1 MIKAST
7 CLFIVRNL
15 LLIFIVPCEVTSFQ
29 MQMAE
34 YNADSLITVHM
45 NNMLKTLLDVSVP
58 NDTKTYSAM
67 ISFLKTEIDLSEE
80 ISLNQFSDLIS
91 SLGGNLG
98 LFTGFSF
105 LGVLLTLIEWKQKAF
120 AQFNK

>member
-1 MIKAST
+1 
-7 CLFIVRNL
+7 
-15 LLIFIVPCEVTSFQ
+15 

>member
-1 MIKAST
+1 
-7 CLFIVRNL
+7 
-15 LLIFIVPCEVTSFQ
+15 
-29 MQMAE
+29 MAE
-34 YNADSLITVHM
+34 YNADSLITVYM

>member
-1 MIKAST
+1 
-7 CLFIVRNL
+7 
-15 LLIFIVPCEVTSFQ
+15 
-29 MQMAE
+29 MAE

>member
-1 MIKAST
+1 
-7 CLFIVRNL
+7 
-15 LLIFIVPCEVTSFQ
+15 

-120 AQFNK
+120 AQFNKKLRIQDPSRRFF

>member
-1 MIKAST
+1 
-7 CLFIVRNL
+7 
-15 LLIFIVPCEVTSFQ
+15 
-29 MQMAE
+29 MAE

-120 AQFNK
+120 ATFKK

>member
-1 MIKAST
+1 
-7 CLFIVRNL
+7 
-15 LLIFIVPCEVTSFQ
+15 
-29 MQMAE
+29 MAE

-120 AQFNK
+120 AQFKK

>member
-1 MIKAST
+1 MQ
-7 CLFIVRNL
+7 
-15 LLIFIVPCEVTSFQ
+15 VT
-29 MQMAE
+29 E
-34 YNADSLITVHM
+34 YDADSLITVHM
-45 NNMLKTLLDVSVP
+45 NGLLKTLLDVSVP
-58 NDTKTYSAM
+58 NNTKTYSLM

-105 LGVLLTLIEWKQKAF
+105 LGVLLTLIEWKEKVF
-120 AQFNK
+120 RVSK

>member
-1 MIKAST
+1 
-7 CLFIVRNL
+7 
-15 LLIFIVPCEVTSFQ
+15 

-120 AQFNK
+120 ATFKK

>member
-1 MIKAST
+1 
-7 CLFIVRNL
+7 
-15 LLIFIVPCEVTSFQ
+15 
-29 MQMAE
+29 
-34 YNADSLITVHM
+34 M

-120 AQFNK
+120 ATFKK

>member
-1 MIKAST
+1 
-7 CLFIVRNL
+7 
-15 LLIFIVPCEVTSFQ
+15 
-29 MQMAE
+29 MAE
-34 YNADSLITVHM
+34 YNADSLITVYM

-120 AQFNK
+120 ATFKK

>member
-1 MIKAST
+1 
-7 CLFIVRNL
+7 
-15 LLIFIVPCEVTSFQ
+15 

-67 ISFLKTEIDLSEE
+67 ISFLKTEMDLSEE

>member
-1 MIKAST
+1 MIVI
-7 CLFIVRNL
+7 L
-15 LLIFIVPCEVTSFQ
+15 VPCEVTSYK
-29 MQMAE
+29 MQMTE
-34 YNADSLITVHM
+34 YDADSLITVHM
-45 NNMLKTLLDVSVP
+45 NGLLKKLLDVSVP
-58 NDTKTYSAM
+58 NDTKTYSLM

-120 AQFNK
+120 ATLKK